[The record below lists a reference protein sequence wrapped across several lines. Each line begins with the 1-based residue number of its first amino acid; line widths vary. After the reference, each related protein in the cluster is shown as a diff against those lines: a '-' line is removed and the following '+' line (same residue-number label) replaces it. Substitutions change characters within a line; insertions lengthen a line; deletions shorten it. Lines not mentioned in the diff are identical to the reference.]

1 MSAKGKFV
9 FRIRLIAGALLA
21 VGLVLIVRLYFL
33 QIVHGQEFRLKA
45 EKQYVKQSTNQI
57 DRGGIFFTAKDGSLI
72 SAATIAS
79 GNTIAV
85 NPQMITD
92 PRGAYEDLK
101 KVLPDLDENAFLAKV
116 AKKEEVYEEI
126 ALQQKAATGEAL
138 TALKIPGVQVL
149 ASHWRYYP
157 GKVLAAQT
165 IGFLGFGK
173 DGTTVAGQY
182 GLERY
187 YDGALSRSDGGL
199 YVNFFADLFT
209 NLRAKFSPDTVE
221 PGADLVTS
229 LEPSVQQ
236 FLESALADYD
246 AAWHADTVGGII
258 MDPKTGSIIAMASRP
273 GFDLNDFKNAD
284 PNAFAN
290 PLVERVYEFGSI
302 MKAITMA
309 SGIDSGK
316 VTPTTT
322 YDDKG
327 FLILDGKKINNYDFK
342 GRGVVSMQEVLN
354 QSLNT
359 GVSFVVQRMGTTTFA
374 SYLNRFGITGETGI
388 DLPNEASPL
397 ISNLKSP
404 RAVEYATASFGQ
416 GIAITPIAMARGL
429 ATLANGGVVPGP
441 HVGVELRYGGGITKK
456 LGWTPPQQAITAE
469 SDEKITRML
478 VNVVDVALQGGKAK
492 MADYS
497 IAAKTGTAQIARP
510 DARGYYADRYLHSF
524 FGYFPAYDPKFLVFF
539 FAVYPKGA
547 QYASETWTS
556 PFINS
561 VHFLINYYNIP
572 PDRGQ
577 NGG

>member
-1 MSAKGKFV
+1 MTAKSKFA
-9 FRIRLIAGALLA
+9 FRIRIIAGAILLIAA
-21 VGLVLIVRLYFL
+21 VLLVRLYFL
-33 QIVHGQEFRLKA
+33 QVVHGKEFRLRA
-45 EKQYVKQSTNQI
+45 ESQYVQQSTNQI
-57 DRGGIFFTAKDGSLI
+57 DRGTIFFTSRDGSLI
-72 SAATIAS
+72 SAATIAA
-79 GNTIAV
+79 GDTIAL
-85 NPQMITD
+85 NPS
-92 PRGAYEDLK
+92 RLK
-101 KVLPDLDENAFLAKV
+101 DADGVYFILKPLIPELDKSLFLEKSANKEAVYAEV
-116 AKKEEVYEEI
+116 AKQIPTETG
-126 ALQQKAATGEAL
+126 KAIS
-138 TALKIPGVQVL
+138 ALKIPGVQVL
-149 ASHWRYYP
+149 ASHWRFYP
-157 GKVLAAQT
+157 GHALGAQT
-165 IGFLGFGK
+165 IGFLGFGA
-173 DGTTVAGQY
+173 DGKSVAGQY

-187 YDGALSRSDGGL
+187 YNGALSRSDGGL

-209 NLRAKFSPDTVE
+209 NIRAKFSPDTVE

-229 LEPSVQQ
+229 LEPAVQQ
-236 FLESALADYD
+236 FLEDALKKYD
-246 AAWHADTVGGII
+246 EAWHSDTVGAII
-258 MDPKTGSIIAMASRP
+258 MDPKTGSIVAMATRP

-309 SGIDSGK
+309 SGIDSGA

-327 FLILDGKKINNYDFK
+327 FLILDGSRINNYDHK

-359 GVSFVVQRMGTTTFA
+359 GVSFVVKRMGNAKFA
-374 SYLNRFGITGETGI
+374 SYLEKFGIRSETGI

-397 ISNLKSP
+397 VSNLKSP

-416 GIAITPIAMARGL
+416 GIAITPVAMARAL
-429 ATLANGGVVPGP
+429 ATLANGGVVPAP

-456 LGWTPPQQAITAE
+456 LGWSPTVQAISPE
-469 SDEKITRML
+469 SDEAITRML
-478 VNVVDVALQGGKAK
+478 VTVVDVALQGGKAK

-510 DARGYYADRYLHSF
+510 DARGYYTDRYLHSF

-547 QYASETWTS
+547 QYASETWTQ
-556 PFINS
+556 PFMNT

-572 PDRGQ
+572 PDRAQ
-577 NGG
+577 SGG

>member
-1 MSAKGKFV
+1 MSAKSKFI
-9 FRIRLIAGALLA
+9 FRIRLIAGVLLLI
-21 VGLVLIVRLYFL
+21 GFVLIVRLYFL
-33 QIVHGQEFRLKA
+33 QVVHGHEFRLKA

-57 DRGGIFFTAKDGSLI
+57 DRGTIFFTAKDGSLI

-79 GNTIAV
+79 GNTIAI
-85 NPQMITD
+85 NPQRITN
-92 PRGAYEDLK
+92 PEKTYTDLK
-101 KVLPDLDENAFLAKV
+101 SILPDLDQSSFLAK
-116 AKKEEVYEEI
+116 AEKKDEVYEEV
-126 ALQQKAATGEAL
+126 ALQQKVSTGDQIS
-138 TALKIPGVQVL
+138 ALKVPGVQVL
-149 ASHWRYYP
+149 GSHWRYYP
-157 GKVLAAQT
+157 GKVLSAQT

-173 DGTTVAGQY
+173 DGKSVAGQY

-209 NLRAKFSPDTVE
+209 NIRAKFSPDTVE

-246 AAWHADTVGGII
+246 SKWHADTVGGII
-258 MDPKTGSIIAMASRP
+258 MDPKTGSILAMASRP
-273 GFDLNDFKNAD
+273 GFDINDFKNAD

-302 MKAITMA
+302 MKAVTMA
-309 SGIDSGK
+309 SGIDSGA

-327 FLILDGKKINNYDFK
+327 FLILDGKKINNWDFK

-359 GVSFVVQRMGTTTFA
+359 GVSFVVQKMGTTTFA
-374 SYLNRFGITGETGI
+374 SYLDRFGITGETGI

-397 ISNLKSP
+397 VSNLKSP

-416 GIAITPIAMARGL
+416 GVAITPIAMARAL

-456 LGWTPPQQAITAE
+456 LGWTPPQQAITRE
-469 SDEKITRML
+469 SDEAITRML
-478 VNVVDVALQGGKAK
+478 VNVVDVALQHGAVK

-510 DARGYYADRYLHSF
+510 DARGYYTDRYLHSF
-524 FGYFPAYDPKFLVFF
+524 FGYFPAYEPKFLVFF

-556 PFINS
+556 PFMNT

-577 NGG
+577 SGG